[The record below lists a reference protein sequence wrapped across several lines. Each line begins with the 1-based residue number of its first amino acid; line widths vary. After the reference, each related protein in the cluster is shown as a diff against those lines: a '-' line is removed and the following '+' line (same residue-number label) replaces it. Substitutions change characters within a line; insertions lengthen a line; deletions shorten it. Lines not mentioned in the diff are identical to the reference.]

1 MPAATAMI
9 RLIIFA
15 LLCSLVSV
23 PLSTAADWSVS
34 AFPVK
39 KHDFG
44 TVAVASKT
52 EFEFPIRNPFKT
64 TMHIRSVRTSCGCTT
79 AILKDQ
85 TIEPGQTGTL
95 LARFN
100 TGTFRGKRGATL
112 TVVIDRPRYSEVRLR
127 VDGYIRS
134 DMVFDPGAIEF
145 GAIEQA
151 QTATSVSKVS
161 YAGRSDWKVIDVR
174 SNLPWLDP
182 QFAEVSRGNG
192 RANYEISVTIGEEAP
207 IGFFQDE
214 LVVKTNDR
222 GMPTVPLRVNGE
234 VKSPLT
240 ISPQAIAIGKVKP
253 GESVRQKIVLICR
266 EPFQVESITA
276 EGWDVE
282 FQPTAKAKKMQIL
295 FAEFTAVDAGVGPR
309 KTSVVIEAQG
319 QKSMS
324 AEALLTAEIRDR

>member
-1 MPAATAMI
+1 MI
-9 RLIIFA
+9 RPTIFA
-15 LLCSLVSV
+15 LLCSFALVTVSN
-23 PLSTAADWSVS
+23 AADWSAS

-44 TVAVASKT
+44 TVAVSAKT
-52 EFEFPIRNPFKT
+52 EFEFPIHNPFKT

-79 AILKDQ
+79 AILQDQ
-85 TIEPGQTGTL
+85 SIEPGKTGTL

-112 TVVIDRPRYSEVRLR
+112 TVVVDRPQFSEVRLR

-145 GAIEQA
+145 GGIEQA
-151 QTATSVSKVS
+151 QAVTNVSKVS
-161 YAGRSDWKVIDVR
+161 YAGRHDWKIVDVR
-174 SNLPWLDP
+174 SNLPWLVP
-182 QFAEVSRGNG
+182 QVAEVGRSRG
-192 RANYEISVTIGEEAP
+192 RVNYEISVTVGDDAP

-214 LVVKTNDR
+214 LVVQTNDR

-240 ISPQAIAIGKVKP
+240 ISPQAIAIGRVKS

-276 EGWDVE
+276 EGWDID
-282 FQPTAKAKKMQIL
+282 FQPSTEAKKTHIL
-295 FAEFTAVDAGVGPR
+295 FAEFTALDEASGPR
-309 KTSVVIEAQG
+309 KTKVIIEAQG
-319 QKSMS
+319 QKSMT

>member
-9 RLIIFA
+9 RLTIFA

-23 PLSTAADWSVS
+23 PVSTAADWSAS

-112 TVVIDRPRYSEVRLR
+112 TVVIDRPRFSEVRLR

-134 DMVFDPGAIEF
+134 DMVLTP
-145 GAIEQA
+145 
-151 QTATSVSKVS
+151 VRLNL
-161 YAGRSDWKVIDVR
+161 GRLNKHKRPPVFPR
-174 SNLPWLDP
+174 FLTL
-182 QFAEVSRGNG
+182 
-192 RANYEISVTIGEEAP
+192 GE
-207 IGFFQDE
+207 G
-214 LVVKTNDR
+214 
-222 GMPTVPLRVNGE
+222 
-234 VKSPLT
+234 
-240 ISPQAIAIGKVKP
+240 IGKLLTC
-253 GESVRQKIVLICR
+253 EAICR
-266 EPFQVESITA
+266 
-276 EGWDVE
+276 G
-282 FQPTAKAKKMQIL
+282 
-295 FAEFTAVDAGVGPR
+295 
-309 KTSVVIEAQG
+309 
-319 QKSMS
+319 
-324 AEALLTAEIRDR
+324 

>member
-9 RLIIFA
+9 RLTIFA

-23 PLSTAADWSVS
+23 PVSIAADWSAS

-112 TVVIDRPRYSEVRLR
+112 TVVIDRPRFSEVRLR

-151 QTATSVSKVS
+151 QAATSVSKVS
-161 YAGRSDWKVIDVR
+161 YAGRRDWKIVDVR
-174 SNLPWLDP
+174 SNLPWLVP

-192 RANYEISVTIGEEAP
+192 RANYEISVTITEEAP

-214 LVVKTNDR
+214 LVVQTNDR

-282 FQPTAKAKKMQIL
+282 FQPTAEAKKTQIL
-295 FAEFTAVDAGVGPR
+295 FAEFTALDEGVGPR
-309 KTSVVIEAQG
+309 KTNVVIEAQG

>member
-9 RLIIFA
+9 RPTIFA
-15 LLCSLVSV
+15 LLCSLVLA
-23 PLSTAADWSVS
+23 PLATAADWSAT

-39 KHDFG
+39 KHNFG

-52 EFEFPIRNPFKT
+52 EFEFPIHNPFNS

-85 TIEPGQTGTL
+85 SIEPGESGTL

-112 TVVIDRPRYSEVRLR
+112 TVVVDRPRFSEVRLR

-145 GAIEQA
+145 GGIEQS
-151 QTATSVSKVS
+151 QPVTNVSKVS
-161 YAGRSDWKVIDVR
+161 YAGRRDWKIIDVR
-174 SNLPWLDP
+174 SNLPWLTP
-182 QFAEVSRGNG
+182 QVAEVNRGGG
-192 RANYEISVTIGEEAP
+192 RVNYEISVTVGDDAP

-214 LVVKTNDR
+214 LVVRTNDR

-240 ISPQAIAIGKVKP
+240 ISPQAIALGKVKS
-253 GESVRQKIVLICR
+253 GEAVRQKIVLICR
-266 EPFQVESITA
+266 EPFQVESIKA
-276 EGWDVE
+276 EGWDIE
-282 FQPTAKAKKMQIL
+282 FQPTTEAKKTHIV
-295 FAEFTAVDAGVGPR
+295 FAEFMASDDGFGPR
-309 KTSVVIEAQG
+309 KTNVMIQAKG
-319 QKSMS
+319 QQSMS